1 MLSVRNLSAFYGD
14 FQALFDL
21 DLDVNAGET
30 VALIGA
36 NGAGKTTLVGAL
48 CGLVS
53 LKADT
58 LAIKNETLIGK
69 PADVVARHGIAMSP
83 EGRRVF
89 ASLTVKENLL
99 MGANVGRSGRWTLD
113 AVLELFPE
121 IHPLLKRRADALS
134 GGQQQM
140 VVIGRALMANPA
152 LLLLDEVS
160 LGLAPIV
167 IDKLYKALETLRS
180 KESSVLLIEQDVGR
194 ALSASDRFYC
204 LLEGR
209 ISLSGDSQTAD
220 RSAVSHAY
228 FGD

>member
-1 MLSVRNLSAFYGD
+1 MLNVRNMNAFYGD
-14 FQALFDL
+14 YQALFEL
-21 DLDVNAGET
+21 DLDIQAGET

-36 NGAGKTTLVGAL
+36 NGAGKTTLVSAL

-53 LKADT
+53 LNADT
-58 LAIKNETLIGK
+58 LEIKNETLIGK
-69 PADVVARHGIAMSP
+69 PPHLVARRGIAMSP

-89 ASLTVKENLL
+89 SSLTVKENLQ
-99 MGANVGRSGRWTLD
+99 MGANVGRSGRWTID
-113 AVLELFPE
+113 TVLELFPE
-121 IHPLLKRRADALS
+121 IQPLLSRRADALS

-140 VVIGRALMANPA
+140 VVIGRALMANPV

-167 IDKLYKALETLRS
+167 IDKLYRALEMLRS
-180 KESSVLLIEQDVGR
+180 RESSVLLIEQDVSR

-209 ISLSGDSQTAD
+209 VSLSGLSSTAD